1 MALSKWVEFF
11 DELEHVRGRSLN
23 TIQAYRHDLES
34 FDEFLQK
41 HKDLKEIYYF
51 LSKKKLSTRSQA
63 RIISS
68 IRTYFRFLASKGEK
82 IPDLTQLRP
91 PRVSAALPEVLSY
104 EDFQKLFH
112 ACVSDDPL
120 KSARNQITLLLL
132 FGLGCRVT
140 ELIQLDVRDFVPTEG
155 WLKVLGKGN
164 KERMIPLTEQL
175 QQELVAYLEKARPHL
190 CKEGEVSILV
200 NDRGRRPSRV
210 DIWRWLDSWS
220 KKAGFQETINPHK
233 FRHGCATALLDAGAD
248 LRSIQKLLGHSS
260 IQTTQIYT
268 SVSTAK
274 MKETIDQHHPLSS
287 SNKNSLPE
295 TEI

>member
-1 MALSKWVEFF
+1 MALSLWVEFF

-41 HKDLKEIYYF
+41 HKDLKDIYHF

-68 IRTYFRFLASKGEK
+68 IRTYYRFLASKGEK

-91 PRVSAALPEVLSY
+91 PRVSASLPEVLSY
-104 EDFQKLFH
+104 EDFQKLFQ
-112 ACVSDDPL
+112 ACVSEDPL

-140 ELIQLDVRDFVPTEG
+140 ELIQLDVRDFVATEG

-175 QQELVAYLEKARPHL
+175 QQELLAYLEKARPHL
-190 CKEGEVSILV
+190 CKEGEASILV

-210 DIWRWLDSWS
+210 DIWRWLDAWS

-233 FRHGCATALLDAGAD
+233 FRHGCATALLDGGAD

-274 MKETIDQHHPLSS
+274 MKETIDEHHPLSLAG
-287 SNKNSLPE
+287 KNSLPE